1 MITFEHISHR
11 YETDEGET
19 VVYKDFNEQ
28 IADGEFIVL
37 TGRSGS
43 GKTTLLKM
51 ILKEIEPDEG
61 IIRIDDKSIR
71 DIRRRDIPFY
81 RRNIGVLFQDFK
93 LIPDVNVYDN
103 LYYAILATGGSGKD
117 AEKKITHVLTM
128 LGIDRFHKRFPR
140 EMSGGEQQKV
150 CLARAVINHP
160 KILLVDE
167 PTGNL
172 GPLDSADMVRLL
184 DIIHAQGI
192 TVIMATHDIS
202 VADSPE
208 RRRINLDEV
217 NPESEMTTPEKAA
230 SESDDNV
237 EVNIT

>member
-1 MITFEHISHR
+1 MITFEHISHQ
-11 YETDEGET
+11 YVTEEGEN

-28 IADGEFIVL
+28 ISDGEFIVL

-61 IIRIDDKSIR
+61 IIRVDDKNLR
-71 DIRRRDIPFY
+71 DIKRRDIPFY
-81 RRNIGVLFQDFK
+81 RRSIGVLFQDFK

-172 GPLDSADMVRLL
+172 GPIDSADMVRLL
-184 DIIHAQGI
+184 DVIHDQGI
-192 TVIMATHDIS
+192 TVIMATHDMS

-208 RRRINLDEV
+208 RRHISLDDLY
-217 NPESEMTTPEKAA
+217 PETDSTEQG
-230 SESDDNV
+230 SNDNV

>member
-160 KILLVDE
+160 KLLLVDE

-172 GPLDSADMVRLL
+172 DPVSTSEIMRLL
-184 DIIHAQGI
+184 DIIHAQKI
-192 TVIMATHDIS
+192 TIIMATHDLS
-202 VADSPE
+202 AADAGN
-208 RRRINLDEV
+208 RRRIDLDQL
-217 NPESEMTTPEKAA
+217 TGG
-230 SESDDNV
+230 SESDIKK
-237 EVNIT
+237 E